1 MNIKSPLHEVFGSS
15 QNTGFALKEEK
26 ETLKAIELWHLEFS
40 QEENVLPIRI

>member
-26 ETLKAIELWHLEFS
+26 ATLRAIELWHLEFS
-40 QEENVLPIRI
+40 RGKYVLPGGI